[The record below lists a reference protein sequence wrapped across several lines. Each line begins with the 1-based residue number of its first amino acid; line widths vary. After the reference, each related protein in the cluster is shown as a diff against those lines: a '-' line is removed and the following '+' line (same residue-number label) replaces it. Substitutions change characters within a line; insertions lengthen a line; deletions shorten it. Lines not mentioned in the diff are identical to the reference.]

1 VVFPQCAGQAQRA
14 NSVARELKSEN
25 MKRTIY
31 LAKTLKVFNWLALGV
46 TTLALNACVPNVG
59 QVFTPSVHPIRESFL
74 DNQDSMALFLDG
86 NTFSSRP
93 TVSNW
98 RLTVYQFAL
107 EPTFVLKLIE
117 SDLFFAL
124 NPNTPKSILEK
135 GVTLKFKSPDIR
147 VGVWNE
153 AKAAFDYQDKPV
165 WEMNVPKLPT
175 QLTFQFRHA
184 TLNLPP
190 KGFIDIDICPTA
202 ERISCFTTHI
212 EISSRP

>member
-1 VVFPQCAGQAQRA
+1 VVLPQCAGQVQPH
-14 NSVARELKSEN
+14 NKVARELDSEN
-25 MKRTIY
+25 MKMTTD
-31 LAKTLKVFNWLALGV
+31 LAKKLKVSSWFVLGV
-46 TTLALNACVPNVG
+46 ATLTLNACVPNIG
-59 QVFTPSVHPIRESFL
+59 QLFTPSVHPIHEDVLS
-74 DNQDSMALFLDG
+74 NQDSTGQFLDG
-86 NTFSSRP
+86 DTFSSRP

-98 RLTVYQFAL
+98 RLTVYAYAL

-124 NPNTPKSILEK
+124 NPNTPRSILEK
-135 GVTLKFKSPDIR
+135 GVTLQFKSPDIR

-153 AKAAFDYQDKPV
+153 ATAAFDYQNNPV

-190 KGFIDIDICPTA
+190 KGFIDIDICPII
-202 ERISCFTTHI
+202 EKVSCYTTHI

>member
-1 VVFPQCAGQAQRA
+1 LE
-14 NSVARELKSEN
+14 NEN
-25 MKRTIY
+25 MKKTTY
-31 LAKTLKVFNWLALGV
+31 LTKKFKIFNWLVLGV
-46 TTLALNACVPNVG
+46 ATLALNACVPNIG
-59 QVFTPSVHPIRESFL
+59 QVFTPSVHPISETLLS
-74 DNQDSMALFLDG
+74 NQDSAGQFLDG

-98 RLTVYQFAL
+98 RLTVYAYAL

-124 NPNTPKSILEK
+124 NPNTPRSILEK
-135 GVTLKFKSPDIR
+135 GATLQFKSPDIR

-153 AKAAFDYQDKPV
+153 ATAAFDYQNNPV

-212 EISSRP
+212 EIVSRP